1 MTMPWSEPLLPFPSQ
16 RLPTKSKI
24 KIFLLNS
31 RSDFSFFK
39 FSVILSSLFYF
50 IFFTESYSLRVWN
63 KENHLSDCTEGNC
76 VSYVQ
81 CIMII
86 DGFNFIHISLF
97 IKSRF
102 GGVFTLTKSYCS
114 CFSIFI
120 SFSIWKVLAGYFY
133 FERLQSN
140 YCFKF
145 SFKQRE
151 FPKFFTFRARDGV
164 SALNNLHLQSW
175 HVISKETMTE
185 SALPFSFRKIVFTGI
200 WSQLWPFSWSSTE
213 WGTLT

>member
-1 MTMPWSEPLLPFPSQ
+1 MFFFFFL
-16 RLPTKSKI
+16 
-24 KIFLLNS
+24 IF
-31 RSDFSFFK
+31 SDFDF
-39 FSVILSSLFYF
+39 LFY
-50 IFFTESYSLRVWN
+50 FFTESYSLRVWN

-97 IKSRF
+97 IKSRLGGYLPWLNPIVCVFPFSFHFPF
-102 GGVFTLTKSYCS
+102 GKS
-114 CFSIFI
+114 
-120 SFSIWKVLAGYFY
+120 LQATFY

-164 SALNNLHLQSW
+164 SVFKQPAF
-175 HVISKETMTE
+175 TE
-185 SALPFSFRKIVFTGI
+185 
-200 WSQLWPFSWSSTE
+200 
-213 WGTLT
+213 LTCHF